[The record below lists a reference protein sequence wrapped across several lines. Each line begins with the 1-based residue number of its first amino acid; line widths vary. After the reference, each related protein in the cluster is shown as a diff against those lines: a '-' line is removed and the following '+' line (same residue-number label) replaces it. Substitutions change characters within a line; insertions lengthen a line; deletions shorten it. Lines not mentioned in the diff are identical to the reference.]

1 MNPHESQESTE
12 QKRETI
18 KSTKNKKSSQKT
30 TNKKFSK
37 TGFKSSTEKQNSSQ
51 TIRKETNINIE
62 NPPKDTQIKHYENI
76 GKQGMNIRVDIYKT
90 KENVTRLEKDL
101 EIKNKKLEKVIKE
114 KQHFKNYL
122 TKLEKI
128 VQEKTD
134 TDNQEQ
140 EQNTIPQSTYREQES
155 NTNKTLSN
163 KEEQSQTQIEQ
174 TEENNKIQL
183 TINMNGIAPVIT
195 MDDGQGNKN
204 VIKSKKG
211 LMKFLYKIYSEN
223 KNLKNFQKQVF
234 DLSKDY
240 EDINNIMEE
249 GISGFQ
255 EIAKGTKNEKIQT
268 LVDEKLKALKEEIDS
283 SLEQKQKEYNEQLKK
298 KDEEINMLTKA
309 YDNIYKEVQQKNSDK
324 VHEQTTIKNLNSQ
337 IEILETKL
345 AYLKQNH

>member
-1 MNPHESQESTE
+1 MN
-12 QKRETI
+12 
-18 KSTKNKKSSQKT
+18 
-30 TNKKFSK
+30 
-37 TGFKSSTEKQNSSQ
+37 
-51 TIRKETNINIE
+51 
-62 NPPKDTQIKHYENI
+62 Y
-76 GKQGMNIRVDIYKT
+76 RVEIYKT
-90 KENVTRLEKDL
+90 KENVSRLEKDL

-114 KQHFKNYL
+114 KQNFQNYL
-122 TKLEKI
+122 SKLEKI

-140 EQNTIPQSTYREQES
+140 KVNIPPSQRSQQES
-155 NTNKTLSN
+155 SANKTISN
-163 KEEQSQTQIEQ
+163 KDDQSQSNAEQ
-174 TEENNKIQL
+174 TEENNKVKL
-183 TINMNGIAPVIT
+183 TINMTGVAPVIT

-223 KNLKNFQKQVF
+223 QNLKNFQKQVF

-240 EDINNIMEE
+240 EDINNIMKE

-255 EIAKGTKNEKIQT
+255 EIAKGTKNEKIQN
-268 LVDEKLKALKEEIDS
+268 LVDEKLKGLKSEIEA

-309 YDNIYKEVQQKNSDK
+309 YENIYKEVQQKNSDK
-324 VHEQTTIKNLNSQ
+324 IHEQTTIKNLNSQ

>member
-12 QKRETI
+12 QKKETL
-18 KSTKNKKSSQKT
+18 KSTKNKKSSQRT
-30 TNKKFSK
+30 TIK
-37 TGFKSSTEKQNSSQ
+37 KSSKIGNKLSSEKQSSFK
-51 TIRKETNINIE
+51 TSRKETNINVE
-62 NPPKDTQIKHYENI
+62 NPPNDNQIKHYDNI
-76 GKQGMNIRVDIYKT
+76 GKQGMNYRVEIYKT
-90 KENVTRLEKDL
+90 KENVSRLEKDL

-114 KQHFKNYL
+114 SQ
-122 TKLEKI
+122 
-128 VQEKTD
+128 
-134 TDNQEQ
+134 
-140 EQNTIPQSTYREQES
+140 QES
-155 NTNKTLSN
+155 SANKTISN
-163 KEEQSQTQIEQ
+163 KDDQSQSNAEQ
-174 TEENNKIQL
+174 TEENNKVKL
-183 TINMNGIAPVIT
+183 TINMTGVAPVIT

-223 KNLKNFQKQVF
+223 QNLKNFQKQVF

-240 EDINNIMEE
+240 EDINNIMKE

-255 EIAKGTKNEKIQT
+255 EIAKGTKNEKIQN
-268 LVDEKLKALKEEIDS
+268 LVDEKLKGLKSEIEA

-309 YDNIYKEVQQKNSDK
+309 YENIYKEVQQKNSDK
-324 VHEQTTIKNLNSQ
+324 IHEQTTIKNLNSQ

>member
-1 MNPHESQESTE
+1 MNPHESQESNE

-30 TNKKFSK
+30 TIKKLSK
-37 TGFKSSTEKQNSSQ
+37 TGNKSSTEKKSSFQ

-62 NPPKDTQIKHYENI
+62 NPPKDNQIKHYENI
-76 GKQGMNIRVDIYKT
+76 GKQGMNYRVDIYKT

-101 EIKNKKLEKVIKE
+101 ELKNKKLEKVIKE
-114 KQHFKNYL
+114 KQNFQNYL

-140 EQNTIPQSTYREQES
+140 NNIPQSTYKEQQES
-155 NTNKTLSN
+155 SAIKTISN
-163 KEEQSQTQIEQ
+163 KEDQSQSQIEQ
-174 TEENNKIQL
+174 TEENNKIKL
-183 TINMNGIAPVIT
+183 TINMTGTAPVIT

-204 VIKSKKG
+204 IIKSKKG

-255 EIAKGTKNEKIQT
+255 EIAKGTKNEKIQN
-268 LVDEKLKALKEEIDS
+268 LVDEKLNGLKEEIES

>member
-101 EIKNKKLEKVIKE
+101 ELKNKKLEKVIKE
-114 KQHFKNYL
+114 KQNFQNYL

-134 TDNQEQ
+134 TDNQDQ
-140 EQNTIPQSTYREQES
+140 
-155 NTNKTLSN
+155 
-163 KEEQSQTQIEQ
+163 
-174 TEENNKIQL
+174 NKI
-183 TINMNGIAPVIT
+183 
-195 MDDGQGNKN
+195 
-204 VIKSKKG
+204 
-211 LMKFLYKIYSEN
+211 LYLNQHIEN
-223 KNLKNFQKQVF
+223 KNQTRIKLYQIKK
-234 DLSKDY
+234 SKVKPKL
-240 EDINNIMEE
+240 N
-249 GISGFQ
+249 
-255 EIAKGTKNEKIQT
+255 
-268 LVDEKLKALKEEIDS
+268 KLKKI
-283 SLEQKQKEYNEQLKK
+283 
-298 KDEEINMLTKA
+298 
-309 YDNIYKEVQQKNSDK
+309 
-324 VHEQTTIKNLNSQ
+324 IKFN
-337 IEILETKL
+337 
-345 AYLKQNH
+345 

>member
-12 QKRETI
+12 QKKETL

-30 TNKKFSK
+30 TIKKLSK
-37 TGFKSSTEKQNSSQ
+37 TGNKSSTEKQSSFR
-51 TIRKETNINIE
+51 TSRKETNINLE
-62 NPPKDTQIKHYENI
+62 NPPNDNQIKHYENI
-76 GKQGMNIRVDIYKT
+76 GKQGMNYRVDIYKT

-114 KQHFKNYL
+114 KQNFENYL

-128 VQEKTD
+128 VKERTD

-140 EQNTIPQSTYREQES
+140 NNIPQSVYKEQQES
-155 NTNKTLSN
+155 SANKTISN
-163 KEEQSQTQIEQ
+163 KEEQSQSNNEQ
-174 TEENNKIQL
+174 TEENNKIKL
-183 TINMNGIAPVIT
+183 TINMTGIAPVIT

-204 VIKSKKG
+204 IIKSKKG

-255 EIAKGTKNEKIQT
+255 EIAKGTKNEKIQN
-268 LVDEKLKALKEEIDS
+268 LVNEKLKGLKEEIES
-283 SLEQKQKEYNEQLKK
+283 SLEQKQREYNEQLKK

-309 YDNIYKEVQQKNSDK
+309 YENIYKEVQQKNSDK
-324 VHEQTTIKNLNSQ
+324 IHEQTTIKNLNSQ

>member
-12 QKRETI
+12 QKRETL
-18 KSTKNKKSSQKT
+18 KSTKNKKSSQRT
-30 TNKKFSK
+30 TIK
-37 TGFKSSTEKQNSSQ
+37 KSSKIGNKLSSEKQSSFK
-51 TIRKETNINIE
+51 TSRKETNINVE
-62 NPPKDTQIKHYENI
+62 NPPNDNQIQHYDNI
-76 GKQGMNIRVDIYKT
+76 GKQGMNYRVEIYKT
-90 KENVTRLEKDL
+90 KENVSRLEKDL

-114 KQHFKNYL
+114 KRNFQNYL
-122 TKLEKI
+122 SKLEKI

-140 EQNTIPQSTYREQES
+140 KANISPSQKSQQES
-155 NTNKTLSN
+155 SANKTISN
-163 KEEQSQTQIEQ
+163 KDDQSQSNAEQ
-174 TEENNKIQL
+174 TEENNKVKL
-183 TINMNGIAPVIT
+183 TINMTGVAPVIT

-223 KNLKNFQKQVF
+223 QNLKNFQKQVF

-240 EDINNIMEE
+240 EDINNIMKE

-255 EIAKGTKNEKIQT
+255 EIAKGTKNEKIQN
-268 LVDEKLKALKEEIDS
+268 LVDEKLKGLKSEIEA

-309 YDNIYKEVQQKNSDK
+309 YENIYKEVQQKNSDK
-324 VHEQTTIKNLNSQ
+324 IHEQTTIKNLNSQ

>member
-12 QKRETI
+12 QKKETL
-18 KSTKNKKSSQKT
+18 KSTKNKKSSQRT
-30 TNKKFSK
+30 TIK
-37 TGFKSSTEKQNSSQ
+37 KSSKIENKLSSEKQSSFK
-51 TIRKETNINIE
+51 TSRKETNINVE
-62 NPPKDTQIKHYENI
+62 NPPNDNQIKHYDNI
-76 GKQGMNIRVDIYKT
+76 GKQGMNYRVEIYKT
-90 KENVTRLEKDL
+90 KENVSRLEKDL

-114 KQHFKNYL
+114 KQNFQNYL
-122 TKLEKI
+122 SKLEKI

-140 EQNTIPQSTYREQES
+140 KVNIPPSQRSQQES
-155 NTNKTLSN
+155 SANKTISN
-163 KEEQSQTQIEQ
+163 KDDQSQSNAEQ
-174 TEENNKIQL
+174 TEENNKVKL
-183 TINMNGIAPVIT
+183 TINMTGVAPVIT

-223 KNLKNFQKQVF
+223 QNLKNFQKQVF

-240 EDINNIMEE
+240 EDINNIMKE

-255 EIAKGTKNEKIQT
+255 EIAKGTKNEKIQN
-268 LVDEKLKALKEEIDS
+268 LVDEKLKGLKSEIEA
-283 SLEQKQKEYNEQLKK
+283 SLEHKQKEYNEQLKK

-309 YDNIYKEVQQKNSDK
+309 YENIYKEVQQKNSDK
-324 VHEQTTIKNLNSQ
+324 IHEQTTIKNLNSQ

>member
-1 MNPHESQESTE
+1 
-12 QKRETI
+12 
-18 KSTKNKKSSQKT
+18 
-30 TNKKFSK
+30 
-37 TGFKSSTEKQNSSQ
+37 
-51 TIRKETNINIE
+51 
-62 NPPKDTQIKHYENI
+62 
-76 GKQGMNIRVDIYKT
+76 MNIRVDIYKT
-90 KENVTRLEKDL
+90 NESVTRLEKDL
-101 EIKNKKLEKVIKE
+101 ELKNKKLEKVIKE

-255 EIAKGTKNEKIQT
+255 EIAKGTKNEKIQN

>member
-1 MNPHESQESTE
+1 MNPHDSQESAE

-30 TNKKFSK
+30 TTKNLSK
-37 TGFKSSTEKQNSSQ
+37 TGNKSSTEKQSSFQ
-51 TIRKETNINIE
+51 TIRKEPNINLE
-62 NPPKDTQIKHYENI
+62 NPPKDNQIKHYENI

-101 EIKNKKLEKVIKE
+101 ELKNKKLEKVIKE
-114 KQHFKNYL
+114 KQNFQNYL

-140 EQNTIPQSTYREQES
+140 TNIPQS
-155 NTNKTLSN
+155 SN
-163 KEEQSQTQIEQ
+163 KEQQESSLNNKTISNKEDQSQSNL
-174 TEENNKIQL
+174 TEENNKIKL
-183 TINMNGIAPVIT
+183 TINMNEIAPVIT

-204 VIKSKKG
+204 IIKSKKG

-249 GISGFQ
+249 GITGFQ
-255 EIAKGTKNEKIQT
+255 EIAKGTKNEKIQN
-268 LVDEKLKALKEEIDS
+268 LVDEKLKGLKEEIES
-283 SLEQKQKEYNEQLKK
+283 SLEQKQKEYNEQLMK